1 MKELTEQQLKDKP
14 NLELRL
20 AALQDRNLV
29 ASGLKISNLLLY
41 FNENI
46 VANDDREEAEKLM
59 SQLEQVDEDQAELR
73 LQFKLD
79 DIRRQRD
86 RILAATDWLFI
97 SDVPT
102 PQKDRRIYMQYRQ
115 YLRDIT
121 SDMKRSPDTVK
132 VEDFEHFLRR
142 KYPEEF
148 MDGGRNKVIIHRFTY
163 YYRS

>member
-1 MKELTEQQLKDKP
+1 MKELTPIQIKEKPQL
-14 NLELRL
+14 ESRL
-20 AALQDRNLV
+20 AALQDSNLV
-29 ASGLKISNLLLY
+29 ASELGHGNLIHY
-41 FNENI
+41 FYESI
-46 VANDDREEAEKLM
+46 VANDDREEAERLM
-59 SQLEQVDEDQAELR
+59 AQLEQVDEDQAELR
-73 LQFKLD
+73 LQFKLE

>member
-1 MKELTEQQLKDKP
+1 MKELTAQQIQEKPGLEQ
-14 NLELRL
+14 RL

-29 ASGLKISNLLLY
+29 AGELKIGNLLLH
-41 FNENI
+41 FNNNI
-46 VANDDREEAEKLM
+46 VANDDREEAERLM
-59 SQLEQVDEDQAELR
+59 AQLEEVDEAQKDLR
-73 LQFKLD
+73 LKFKLE

-102 PQKDRRIYMQYRQ
+102 PQKARKIYMQYRQ
-115 YLRDIT
+115 YLRNIT

-132 VEDFEHFLRR
+132 IEDFEHFLRR
-142 KYPEEF
+142 KHPEEF
-148 MDGGRNKVIIHRFTY
+148 MDGGDNEVIIHRFTY